1 MKPIRF
7 TSPSG
12 CTSIDATFLSS
23 VYSARQCGKH
33 HHTDKRTHPS
43 VDRHSN
49 ETADAFLFSVGSPR
63 TENAEMKR
71 ETPTSQRV
79 HKNTWKMRVSLVIGG
94 FAILAASLAIRSLTS
109 TDPVV
114 AQGRQN
120 APSRTRRTA
129 ASPSQSVPAKT
140 AAPARVG
147 NIAATVNS
155 QTITRQQLANE
166 CLRRYGPE
174 VLEELI
180 NKHVLLQACQQRNL
194 IITEKQVDAA
204 ITRFAARFGLPTS
217 QWLNVM
223 KERRNM
229 TPDQYRRDVIW
240 PMLALKALA
249 AKRVVVTP
257 QDLQRALE
265 SEFGPKVKARVITV
279 GTKTKATQVHQQ
291 VTSKPEDF
299 GRLARQFSDDP
310 SGSSQ
315 GVIPAIR
322 KHVGNP
328 ELERVAFSL
337 RETEISPVFKVGD
350 KYVILICDQHIPR
363 SSVFSN
369 AQMLETEKARLREQ
383 IAEDKLRVA
392 ASDVYKQL
400 QNEANVVNLL
410 KKTEL
415 QQQYPGIA
423 AHINSGKI
431 TFRQLAE
438 KCLSRYGNEVLEGE
452 VNRLIL
458 TQALSQRKQAIQQTD
473 IDREIT
479 RAADAYGYWK
489 EDGTPDV
496 DRWLQKVTEAAGAS
510 VELYIRDAVWPSVAL
525 KKMVENTIEVTPDDM
540 QRSIESNY
548 GERVRVMAIVVND
561 QRLAQRLRTQ
571 AHENPTA
578 EYFSE
583 LAHQFSTEPVSKEN
597 HGTVPPIRKH
607 SGQPLVEREAFS
619 LTEQDPLS
627 SIIVVADKFI
637 LLRYLGR
644 TVPQVEQVDAEVRR
658 ELANHIHEKKL
669 RLKMELEFERLRKS
683 ARVENYLAAATPGK
697 SPGRPRTAQTLRPGQ
712 TRQR

>member
-1 MKPIRF
+1 
-7 TSPSG
+7 
-12 CTSIDATFLSS
+12 
-23 VYSARQCGKH
+23 
-33 HHTDKRTHPS
+33 
-43 VDRHSN
+43 
-49 ETADAFLFSVGSPR
+49 
-63 TENAEMKR
+63 
-71 ETPTSQRV
+71 
-79 HKNTWKMRVSLVIGG
+79 MRLSLVIGG
-94 FAILAASLAIRSLTS
+94 CAILAICLAIRSLNPP
-109 TDPVV
+109 DAAL
-114 AQGRQN
+114 AQGRK
-120 APSRTRRTA
+120 APLSRTARTPA
-129 ASPSQSVPAKT
+129 RTTQTATTRSANAQPTTQS
-140 AAPARVG
+140 RVG
-147 NIAATVNS
+147 NVAATVNS

-194 IITEKQVDAA
+194 VITEKQVDDA

-249 AKRVVVTP
+249 ADRVVVTP
-257 QDLQRALE
+257 QDLQRALDA
-265 SEFGPKVKARVITV
+265 EFGPKVKARVITV
-279 GTKTKATQVHQQ
+279 GSKNKASRVHQQ
-291 VTSKPEDF
+291 VTAKPEDF

-328 ELERVAFSL
+328 DLERVAFSL
-337 RETEISPVFKVGD
+337 RENEISPVFQVGD
-350 KYVILICDQHIPR
+350 KFVILICDQHIPR
-363 SSVFSN
+363 SSVFTN
-369 AQMLETEKARLREQ
+369 AQILATEKARLRDQ

-410 KKTEL
+410 KKPQL
-415 QQQYPGIA
+415 QQQFPGIA
-423 AHINSGKI
+423 ANINSGQI

-438 KCLSRYGNEVLEGE
+438 KCLARYGSEVLEGE
-452 VNRLIL
+452 VNRVIL
-458 TQALSQRKQAIQQTD
+458 TQALSQRKQVIQQAD
-473 IDREIT
+473 IDREVT
-479 RAADAYGYWK
+479 RAADSYGYWK
-489 EDGTPDV
+489 QDGTPDV
-496 DRWLQKVTEAAGAS
+496 DRWLQKVTEADGAT

-525 KKMVENTIEVTPDDM
+525 KKMVENTIEVTSEDM

-548 GERVRVMAIVVND
+548 GERIRVMAIVVND
-561 QRLAQRLRTQ
+561 QRLAQRLRSQ
-571 AHENPTA
+571 AHENPTP
-578 EYFSE
+578 EYFAE

-597 HGTVPPIRKH
+597 RGTVPPIRKH

-619 LTEQDPLS
+619 LTEKDPLS

-669 RLKMELEFERLRKS
+669 RVKMELEFERLRKK
-683 ARVENYLAAATPGK
+683 ARVENYLAATRPR
-697 SPGRPRTAQTLRPGQ
+697 SQQGRARTAQTRPPGQ
-712 TRQR
+712 TRQQR